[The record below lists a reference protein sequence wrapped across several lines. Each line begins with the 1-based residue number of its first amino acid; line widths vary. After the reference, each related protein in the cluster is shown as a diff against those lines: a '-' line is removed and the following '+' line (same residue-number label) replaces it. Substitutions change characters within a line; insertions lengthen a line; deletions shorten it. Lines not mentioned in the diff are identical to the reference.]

1 MAIMVEKISA
11 LTFRVSNMK
20 VSVQFYRDVLGM
32 ELLYGGETAG
42 FSSLRAKHAESAIL
56 NLEEANTVTQWGRLI
71 FYVADVDEVWRH
83 LRNEDLI
90 RRSHKM
96 RCRVAPVAMTT
107 WRPLQPGKS
116 CLTNSSQ
123 WPISARAALPIWEIR
138 DLSLKPCLTTL
149 CLDAGTRQ
157 LGHGPWEAPL
167 IKRDQHETAPRAQL
181 PFSRE

>member
-1 MAIMVEKISA
+1 MSLTVEKISA
-11 LTFRVSNMK
+11 VTLRVSNMK
-20 VSVQFYRDVLGM
+20 ASVQFYRDVLGM

-42 FSSLRAKHAESAIL
+42 FSSLRAKHAESVIL

-157 LGHGPWEAPL
+157 LGHGP
-167 IKRDQHETAPRAQL
+167 
-181 PFSRE
+181 